1 MELNEYQEKAMS
13 FALPTAKTAPYMLLG
28 LSGEVGE
35 LHSLF
40 AKFERD
46 GKIDFEFVKKETGDV
61 LWFVAGVAD
70 HFGFKLDDIA
80 QMNIDKL
87 ESRKQRNTIQGS
99 GDNR

>member
-1 MELNEYQEKAMS
+1 MTLNEYQEQAMS

-46 GKIDFEFVKKETGDV
+46 GKIDFEDVKKEIGDV
-61 LWFVAGVAD
+61 LWFVAGIAN
-70 HFGFKLDDIA
+70 HFGYKLQDIA
-80 QMNIDKL
+80 DKNIAKL
-87 ESRKQRNTIQGS
+87 TDRKARLTIQGS